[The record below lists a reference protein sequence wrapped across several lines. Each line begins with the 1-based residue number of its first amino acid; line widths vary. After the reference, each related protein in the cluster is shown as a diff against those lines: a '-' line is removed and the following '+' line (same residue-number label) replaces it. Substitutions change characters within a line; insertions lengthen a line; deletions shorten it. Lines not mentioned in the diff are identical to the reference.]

1 MINKIFKITI
11 YVNNQ
16 EEAKKFWVDKMGFEV
31 KREENMM
38 GEHKWLEV
46 SPKDDDSTTFVLYDK
61 NLMKSQNPSINVG
74 HPSVMLYTKD
84 IDKSHSDMKSIGI
97 VVGEV
102 MNYPYGR
109 IYNFLIMMEIHIC
122 FILISKRLSFKIVFF
137 FCFKNLNY

>member
-31 KREENMM
+31 RREENMM
-38 GEHKWLEV
+38 GQHKWLEV
-46 SPKDDDSTTFVLYDK
+46 SPKDYDSTTFVLYDK

-84 IDKSHSDMKSIGI
+84 IEKSYSDMKSIGI
-97 VVGEV
+97 VVGEI
-102 MNYPYGR
+102 MNYPYGKM
-109 IYNFLIMMEIHIC
+109 YNFFDNDGNTYL
-122 FILISKRLSFKIVFF
+122 LYSDK
-137 FCFKNLNY
+137 

>member
-38 GEHKWLEV
+38 GGHKWLEV

-84 IDKSHSDMKSIGI
+84 IEKSYSDMKSIGI
-97 VVGEV
+97 VVGEI
-102 MNYPYGR
+102 MNYPYGKM
-109 IYNFLIMMEIHIC
+109 YNFFDNDGNTYL
-122 FILISKRLSFKIVFF
+122 LYSDK
-137 FCFKNLNY
+137 

>member
-61 NLMKSQNPSINVG
+61 NLMKSQNSSINVG

-84 IDKSHSDMKSIGI
+84 IEKSYSDMKSIGI
-97 VVGEV
+97 VVGEI
-102 MNYPYGR
+102 MNYPYGKM
-109 IYNFLIMMEIHIC
+109 YNFFDNDGNTYL
-122 FILISKRLSFKIVFF
+122 LYSDK
-137 FCFKNLNY
+137 

>member
-31 KREENMM
+31 KREENMI

-61 NLMKSQNPSINVG
+61 NLMKSQNSSINVG

-84 IDKSHSDMKSIGI
+84 IEKSYSDMKSIGI
-97 VVGEV
+97 VVGEI
-102 MNYPYGR
+102 MNYPYGKM
-109 IYNFLIMMEIHIC
+109 YNFFDNDGNTYL
-122 FILISKRLSFKIVFF
+122 LYSDK
-137 FCFKNLNY
+137 

>member
-84 IDKSHSDMKSIGI
+84 IEKSYSDMKSIGI
-97 VVGEV
+97 VVGEI
-102 MNYPYGR
+102 MNYPYGKM
-109 IYNFLIMMEIHIC
+109 YNFFDNDGNTYL
-122 FILISKRLSFKIVFF
+122 LYSDK
-137 FCFKNLNY
+137 

>member
-31 KREENMM
+31 RREENMM
-38 GEHKWLEV
+38 GDHKWLEV

-84 IDKSHSDMKSIGI
+84 IEKSYSDMKSIGI
-97 VVGEV
+97 VVGEI
-102 MNYPYGR
+102 MNYPYGKM
-109 IYNFLIMMEIHIC
+109 YD
-122 FILISKRLSFKIVFF
+122 FF
-137 FCFKNLNY
+137 DNDGNAYLLYSDK

>member
-31 KREENMM
+31 RREENMM
-38 GEHKWLEV
+38 GQHKWLEV

-61 NLMKSQNPSINVG
+61 NLMKSQNSSINVG

-84 IDKSHSDMKSIGI
+84 IEKSYSDMKSIGI
-97 VVGEV
+97 VVGEI
-102 MNYPYGR
+102 MNYPYGKM
-109 IYNFLIMMEIHIC
+109 YNFFDNDGNTYL
-122 FILISKRLSFKIVFF
+122 LYSDK
-137 FCFKNLNY
+137 

>member
-84 IDKSHSDMKSIGI
+84 IEKSYSDMKSIGI
-97 VVGEV
+97 VVGEI

-109 IYNFLIMMEIHIC
+109 ICNFFDNDGNTYL
-122 FILISKRLSFKIVFF
+122 LYSDK
-137 FCFKNLNY
+137 

>member
-31 KREENMM
+31 RREENMM
-38 GEHKWLEV
+38 GQHKWLEV

-61 NLMKSQNPSINVG
+61 NLMKSQNSSINVG

-84 IDKSHSDMKSIGI
+84 IEKSYSDMKSIGI
-97 VVGEV
+97 VVGEI
-102 MNYPYGR
+102 MNYPYGKM
-109 IYNFLIMMEIHIC
+109 YNFFDNDGNTYLVY
-122 FILISKRLSFKIVFF
+122 FDK
-137 FCFKNLNY
+137 

>member
-1 MINKIFKITI
+1 M
-11 YVNNQ
+11 
-16 EEAKKFWVDKMGFEV
+16 
-31 KREENMM
+31 
-38 GEHKWLEV
+38 EV

-109 IYNFLIMMEIHIC
+109 ICNFFDNDGNTYL
-122 FILISKRLSFKIVFF
+122 LYSDK
-137 FCFKNLNY
+137 

>member
-31 KREENMM
+31 RREENMM
-38 GEHKWLEV
+38 GQHKWLEV

-84 IDKSHSDMKSIGI
+84 IEKSYSDMKSIGI
-97 VVGEV
+97 VVGEI
-102 MNYPYGR
+102 MNYPYGKM
-109 IYNFLIMMEIHIC
+109 YNFFDNDGNTYL
-122 FILISKRLSFKIVFF
+122 LYSDK
-137 FCFKNLNY
+137 

>member
-46 SPKDDDSTTFVLYDK
+46 SPKDYDSTTFVLYDK

-84 IDKSHSDMKSIGI
+84 IEKSYSDMKSIGI
-97 VVGEV
+97 VVGEI
-102 MNYPYGR
+102 MNYPYGKM
-109 IYNFLIMMEIHIC
+109 YNFFDNDGNTYL
-122 FILISKRLSFKIVFF
+122 LYSDK
-137 FCFKNLNY
+137 

>member
-84 IDKSHSDMKSIGI
+84 IEKSYSDMKSIGI
-97 VVGEV
+97 VVGEI
-102 MNYPYGR
+102 MNYPYGKM
-109 IYNFLIMMEIHIC
+109 YD
-122 FILISKRLSFKIVFF
+122 FF
-137 FCFKNLNY
+137 DNDGNAYLLYSDK

>member
-84 IDKSHSDMKSIGI
+84 IEKSYSDMKSIGI

-102 MNYPYGR
+102 MNYPYGKM
-109 IYNFLIMMEIHIC
+109 YNFFDNDGNTYL
-122 FILISKRLSFKIVFF
+122 LYSDK
-137 FCFKNLNY
+137 

>member
-31 KREENMM
+31 RREENMM
-38 GEHKWLEV
+38 GDHKWLEV

-84 IDKSHSDMKSIGI
+84 IEKSYSDMKSIGI
-97 VVGEV
+97 VVGEI
-102 MNYPYGR
+102 MNYPYGKM
-109 IYNFLIMMEIHIC
+109 YNFFDNDGNTYL
-122 FILISKRLSFKIVFF
+122 LYSDK
-137 FCFKNLNY
+137 

>member
-11 YVNNQ
+11 YVDNQ

-84 IDKSHSDMKSIGI
+84 IEKSYSDMKSIGI
-97 VVGEV
+97 VVGEI
-102 MNYPYGR
+102 MNYPYGKM
-109 IYNFLIMMEIHIC
+109 YNFFDNDGNTYL
-122 FILISKRLSFKIVFF
+122 LYSDK
-137 FCFKNLNY
+137 

>member
-11 YVNNQ
+11 YVDNQ

-61 NLMKSQNPSINVG
+61 NLMKSQNSSINVG

-84 IDKSHSDMKSIGI
+84 IEKSYSDMKSIGI
-97 VVGEV
+97 VVGEI
-102 MNYPYGR
+102 MNYPYGKM
-109 IYNFLIMMEIHIC
+109 YNFFDNDGNTYL
-122 FILISKRLSFKIVFF
+122 LYSDK
-137 FCFKNLNY
+137 

>member
-16 EEAKKFWVDKMGFEV
+16 EEAKKFLVDKMGFEV

-61 NLMKSQNPSINVG
+61 NLMKSQNSSINVG

-84 IDKSHSDMKSIGI
+84 IEKSYSDMKSIGI
-97 VVGEV
+97 VVGEI
-102 MNYPYGR
+102 MNYPYGKM
-109 IYNFLIMMEIHIC
+109 YNFFDNDGNTYL
-122 FILISKRLSFKIVFF
+122 LYSDK
-137 FCFKNLNY
+137 

>member
-31 KREENMM
+31 RREENMM
-38 GEHKWLEV
+38 GQHKWLEV

-61 NLMKSQNPSINVG
+61 NLMKSQNFSINVG

-84 IDKSHSDMKSIGI
+84 IEKSYSDMKSIGI
-97 VVGEV
+97 VVGEI
-102 MNYPYGR
+102 MNYPYGKM
-109 IYNFLIMMEIHIC
+109 YNFFDNDGNTYL
-122 FILISKRLSFKIVFF
+122 LYSDK
-137 FCFKNLNY
+137 

>member
-74 HPSVMLYTKD
+74 HPSVMLYTRD
-84 IDKSHSDMKSIGI
+84 IEKSYSDMKSIGI
-97 VVGEV
+97 VVGEI
-102 MNYPYGR
+102 MNYPYGKM
-109 IYNFLIMMEIHIC
+109 YNFFDNDGNTYL
-122 FILISKRLSFKIVFF
+122 LYSDK
-137 FCFKNLNY
+137 

>member
-84 IDKSHSDMKSIGI
+84 IEKSHSDMKSIGI

-109 IYNFLIMMEIHIC
+109 ICNFFDNDGNTYL
-122 FILISKRLSFKIVFF
+122 LYSDK
-137 FCFKNLNY
+137 